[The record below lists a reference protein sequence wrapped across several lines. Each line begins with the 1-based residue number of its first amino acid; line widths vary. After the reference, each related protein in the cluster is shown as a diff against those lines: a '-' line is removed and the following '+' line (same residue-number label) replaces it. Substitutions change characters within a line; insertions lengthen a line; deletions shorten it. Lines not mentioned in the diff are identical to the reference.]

1 MNLKCLLLILVL
13 TIFIILKLFLNNSN
27 STKECFTKTKT
38 ELLAQYNNIFPNRNR
53 NAASHRW
60 VHAIVKDSDKMT
72 YKQFVTQ
79 FQAFCP
85 VSGSPIRGSS
95 PTFEIELPTTTGESV
110 TGIIKHCCWP
120 CACDLKD
127 AAQNSSLEIH
137 IENIKFVDKA
147 VEVPVPFI
155 VMDDPCLDTSITI
168 PGGAP
173 DVTCNSMGRLENSI
187 KFNGKV
193 AIGLL
198 HKREDLEN
206 DTVSEFP
213 TESCTNRVNNGY
225 RSGMGTMFR
234 IVAGL

>member
-1 MNLKCLLLILVL
+1 M
-13 TIFIILKLFLNNSN
+13 LFRDNSN
-27 STKECFTKTKT
+27 QTNECFTKTQD

-60 VHAIVKDSDKMT
+60 THAIVKHSDKMT

-85 VSGSPIRGSS
+85 VSGSPISGGS

-120 CACDLKD
+120 CACDIKD

-137 IENIKFVDKA
+137 IENIKFVDKDA
-147 VEVPVPFI
+147 EVPVHFI
-155 VMDDPCLDTSITI
+155 VMDDPCLHTSITI
-168 PGGAP
+168 PDGAP

-206 DTVSEFP
+206 DTVSDFP
-213 TESCTNRVNNGY
+213 TENCTNRADNGY